1 MSRSSIIVL
10 VFSAAFAVAVLL
22 SARRRRTSE
31 HHTFS
36 WLLVSL
42 LTASLALWRNAIDT
56 LASAMG
62 IYYAPS
68 ALFFV
73 VCGGLLWMLF
83 RLSLQVA
90 EQRRQLQRLAQ
101 ELAVLSA
108 ERPGTGS
115 SAAGSPVSAS
125 GAGASVPSP
134 GTAG

>member
-10 VFSAAFAVAVLL
+10 IFSAGFALAVLL

-36 WLLVSL
+36 WLLVSV
-42 LTASLALWRNAIDT
+42 LTAALALWRNGIDA
-56 LASAMG
+56 LANAMG

-73 VCGGLLWMLF
+73 VCGGLLWLIF

-90 EQRRQLQRLAQ
+90 EQRKQIQRLAQ

-108 ERPGTGS
+108 HRPAPAEGGTPAAPN
-115 SAAGSPVSAS
+115 SAG
-125 GAGASVPSP
+125 
-134 GTAG
+134 

>member
-10 VFSAAFAVAVLL
+10 VFSAAFALAVLL

-36 WLLVSL
+36 WLLVSV
-42 LTASLALWRNAIDT
+42 LTAALAVWRDAIDT

-68 ALFFV
+68 ALFSV
-73 VCGGLLWMLF
+73 VCGALLWLLF

-90 EQRRQLQRLAQ
+90 EQRKQIQRLAQ
-101 ELAVLSA
+101 ELAVLTA
-108 ERPGTGS
+108 QP
-115 SAAGSPVSAS
+115 
-125 GAGASVPSP
+125 PSP
-134 GTAG
+134 AEGDTPKAPGPVG

>member
-22 SARRRRTSE
+22 TARRRRTSE

-36 WLLVSL
+36 WLLVSV
-42 LTASLALWRNAIDT
+42 LTAALALWRNAIDA
-56 LASAMG
+56 LAAAMG

-108 ERPGTGS
+108 QRPSPVERP
-115 SAAGSPVSAS
+115 APA
-125 GAGASVPSP
+125 PSP
-134 GTAG
+134 GSAG

>member
-22 SARRRRTSE
+22 TARRRRTSE

-36 WLLVSL
+36 WLLVSV
-42 LTASLALWRNAIDT
+42 LTAALALWRNAIDA
-56 LASAMG
+56 LAAAMG

-101 ELAVLSA
+101 EVAVLSA
-108 ERPGTGS
+108 QRPPPAAPS
-115 SAAGSPVSAS
+115 SPAPT
-125 GAGASVPSP
+125 P

>member
-1 MSRSSIIVL
+1 MSISRSSIIVL

-42 LTASLALWRNAIDT
+42 LTAGLALWRNAIDT
-56 LASAMG
+56 LAAAMG

-73 VCGGLLWMLF
+73 VCGGLVWMLF

-108 ERPGTGS
+108 ERPPPGDRARAPAPGS
-115 SAAGSPVSAS
+115 AG
-125 GAGASVPSP
+125 
-134 GTAG
+134 

>member
-42 LTASLALWRNAIDT
+42 FTAGLALWRNAIDT
-56 LASAMG
+56 LAAAMG

-108 ERPGTGS
+108 ERPGAGGRVPPVERAPAPGS
-115 SAAGSPVSAS
+115 VG
-125 GAGASVPSP
+125 
-134 GTAG
+134 

>member
-108 ERPGTGS
+108 ERP
-115 SAAGSPVSAS
+115 APAGPVAAS
-125 GAGASVPSP
+125 GAGASAPSP

>member
-10 VFSAAFAVAVLL
+10 VFSVAFAVAVLL

-42 LTASLALWRNAIDT
+42 LTAGLALWRNAIDT
-56 LASAMG
+56 LAAAMG

-108 ERPGTGS
+108 ERPAPGS
-115 SAAGSPVSAS
+115 RAGDRAPAAGS
-125 GAGASVPSP
+125 AG
-134 GTAG
+134 

>member
-1 MSRSSIIVL
+1 MIRSSIIVL
-10 VFSAAFAVAVLL
+10 VFSAAFALAVLM

-42 LTASLALWRNAIDT
+42 LTASLALWRHGIDA

-62 IYYAPS
+62 IYYPPS
-68 ALFFV
+68 ALFLFA
-73 VCGGLLWMLF
+73 CGGLLWLIF

-90 EQRRQLQRLAQ
+90 EQRKQIQRLAQ

-108 ERPGTGS
+108 HRPDPVEGGTPVAPR
-115 SAAGSPVSAS
+115 SAG
-125 GAGASVPSP
+125 
-134 GTAG
+134 

>member
-22 SARRRRTSE
+22 TARRRRTSE

-36 WLLVSL
+36 WLLVSV
-42 LTASLALWRNAIDT
+42 LTAGLALWRNAIDT
-56 LASAMG
+56 LAAAMG

-108 ERPGTGS
+108 QRPPPAERAPAPLPAPG
-115 SAAGSPVSAS
+115 
-125 GAGASVPSP
+125 SV
-134 GTAG
+134 G

>member
-10 VFSAAFAVAVLL
+10 CFSAAFAVAVLL
-22 SARRRRTSE
+22 TARRRRTSE

-36 WLLVSL
+36 WLLVSV
-42 LTASLALWRNAIDT
+42 LTAGLALWRHAIDA
-56 LASAMG
+56 LAAAMG

-108 ERPGTGS
+108 ERP
-115 SAAGSPVSAS
+115 APAGER
-125 GAGASVPSP
+125 GAPPAP
-134 GTAG
+134 GTPG

>member
-10 VFSAAFAVAVLL
+10 VFSVAFAVAVLL
-22 SARRRRTSE
+22 TARRRRTSE

-36 WLLVSL
+36 WLLVSV
-42 LTASLALWRNAIDT
+42 LTAGLALWRNAIDT
-56 LASAMG
+56 LAAAMG

-108 ERPGTGS
+108 QRAPPAEP
-115 SAAGSPVSAS
+115 APAPA
-125 GAGASVPSP
+125 P

>member
-42 LTASLALWRNAIDT
+42 LTAGLALWRNAIDK
-56 LASAMG
+56 LAAAMG

-108 ERPGTGS
+108 ERPAPGRRAGDRAP
-115 SAAGSPVSAS
+115 AAGS
-125 GAGASVPSP
+125 AG
-134 GTAG
+134 